1 MQRTVKYAEIEAMR
15 IVDGPNGPEIQTV
28 RERVIAPNAETAK
41 KLYMKEN
48 PDARIK
54 SAMMF
59 QSLFVIPDNDF
70 LSMAIE
76 CDRHVCDDNGKG
88 IDAT

>member
-28 RERVIAPNAETAK
+28 RDRVIAPNAETAK

-59 QSLFVIPDNDF
+59 QSLFVMPDNDF
-70 LSMAIE
+70 LSMASE
-76 CDRHVCDDNGKG
+76 CDRHACDDNGKDLDV
-88 IDAT
+88 I